1 MPKEP
6 ELPEDGPDFRRK
18 VRRVARG
25 RLWIGFA
32 LSIGGV
38 AGAVIVSA
46 GDEPLGG
53 PRGSVGLPGGHGDRL
68 GAHGGRYRH
77 AGAVPPGLYRIAPD
91 LAAAVAHQERPTT
104 RHATDRDIA
113 AAARQ

>member
-38 AGAVIVSA
+38 AGAVIVAA
-46 GDEPLGG
+46 GEEPLGG
-53 PRGSVGLPGGHGDRL
+53 PREVWACLAVMAIGWGLM
-68 GAHGGRYRH
+68 GA
-77 AGAVPPGLYRIAPD
+77 AIA
-91 LAAAVAHQERPTT
+91 T
-104 RHATDRDIA
+104 RARFRRDYIA
-113 AAARQ
+113 SHPI